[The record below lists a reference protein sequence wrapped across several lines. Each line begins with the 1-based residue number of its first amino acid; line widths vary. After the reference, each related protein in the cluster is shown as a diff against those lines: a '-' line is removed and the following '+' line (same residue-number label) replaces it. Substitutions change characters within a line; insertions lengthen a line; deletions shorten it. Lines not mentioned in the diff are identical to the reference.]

1 MRRVLFALGIA
12 STLLAPLSAQA
23 QPGTYGQ
30 GHAIVLKA
38 AHLFDAKTGRLASPG
53 QVWVNDGRIQ
63 PGVPPT
69 DAEVV
74 DLGDRTLLPGL
85 IDCHVHLTDRA
96 GLDEL
101 AQLKRS
107 KADRVLDGVVNAR
120 KVLEAGFT
128 TVRDCGSDTD
138 FGDVALR
145 NAVARGD
152 LEGPRVLVSGPA
164 LSITGGHGDANG
176 FPTDIH
182 FDAMNLTDSP
192 QAAVRKVREWRK
204 RGVDQ
209 IKIMATGGVL
219 SNNDDPGAPSFSPEE
234 FKAIVDE
241 AARRGT
247 YVCAHAHGDA
257 GIRAAVEAGVRS
269 IEHGSLMSPETA
281 RLMKQK
287 GTFEVPTL
295 YALESILEPGNP
307 LHVPAGSIEK
317 ARVLMP
323 LRRAGFKAA
332 LDAGVTIAYG
342 TDIGVFDHA
351 RAAADFPLLVSY
363 GMTPAQALQTATV
376 NAAALL
382 RLDKEIGTLEPGK
395 AADIVAV
402 DGDPLANINTMLAVP
417 FVMKGGKV
425 WKKP

>member
-1 MRRVLFALGIA
+1 ALAAA
-12 STLLAPLSAQA
+12 SLSAQD
-23 QPGTYGQ
+23 
-30 GHAIVLKA
+30 HAIVLKA
-38 AHLFDAKTGRLASPG
+38 AHLFDAKAGRIVSPG
-53 QVWVNDGRIQ
+53 QVWVKAGRIQ
-63 PGVPPT
+63 DGAPPA

-74 DLGDRTLLPGL
+74 ELGDRTLLPGL

-101 AQLKRS
+101 ADLKRS
-107 KADRVLDGVVNAR
+107 KEDRLLDGVVNAR

-128 TVRDCGSDTD
+128 TVRDCGSHAG

-145 NAVARGD
+145 NAIQRGD
-152 LEGPRVLVSGPA
+152 LEGPRLLVSGPPF
-164 LSITGGHGDANG
+164 SITGGHGDANG
-176 FPTDIH
+176 YPEDLH
-182 FDAMNLTDSP
+182 FDEANIVNSP
-192 QAAVRKVREWRK
+192 AEAVAKVREWRK

-234 FKAIVDE
+234 FKAFVDE
-241 AARRGT
+241 ATRRGT

-269 IEHGSLMSPETA
+269 IEHGSLLSPETA

-287 GTFEVPTL
+287 GCFEVPTL

-307 LHVPAGSIEK
+307 LHVPPGSLEK
-317 ARVLMP
+317 AKAILP

-363 GMTPAQALQTATV
+363 GMTPVQALQTATL
-376 NAAALL
+376 NASQLL

-402 DGDPLANINTMLAVP
+402 DGDPTKDITTMLKVP

>member
-1 MRRVLFALGIA
+1 MPRRALLALTLAASLFA
-12 STLLAPLSAQA
+12 QD
-23 QPGTYGQ
+23 
-30 GHAIVLKA
+30 HAVVIKA
-38 AHLFDAKTGRLASPG
+38 AHLFDAKAGRLVSPG
-53 QVWVNDGRIQ
+53 QVWVKDGRLQ
-63 PGVPPT
+63 PGAPPAG
-69 DAEVV
+69 AEVV

-85 IDCHVHLTDRA
+85 IDCHVHLADRA

-107 KADRVLDGVVNAR
+107 RADKLLEGVVNAR
-120 KVLEAGFT
+120 AVLEAGFT

-145 NAVARGD
+145 NAIQRGD
-152 LEGPRVLVSGPA
+152 LEGPRMLVSGPP
-164 LSITGGHGDANG
+164 LSITGGHGDTNG
-176 FPTDIH
+176 FPDEVR
-182 FDAMNLTDSP
+182 FDASNLVNSP
-192 QAAVRKVREWRK
+192 EEGVAKVREWRK

-234 FKAIVDE
+234 FKAIVAE
-241 AARRGT
+241 ATRRGT

-269 IEHGSLMSPETA
+269 IEHGSLMSLETA
-281 RLMKQK
+281 KLMKAK
-287 GTFEVPTL
+287 GCFEVPTL

-307 LHVPAGSIEK
+307 LHVPQGSLEK
-317 ARVLMP
+317 AKAILP
-323 LRRAGFKAA
+323 QRRAGFKAA

-351 RAAADFPLLVSY
+351 RAAADFPLLVAY
-363 GMTPAQALQTATV
+363 GMTPAQALQSATV

-382 RLDKEIGTLEPGK
+382 RLDKEIGALEPGM
-395 AADIVAV
+395 AADLVAV
-402 DGDPLANINTMLAVP
+402 DRDPTKDITTMLKVP

>member
-1 MRRVLFALGIA
+1 MRRA
-12 STLLAPLSAQA
+12 LLALAVTASLF
-23 QPGTYGQ
+23 GQ
-30 GHAIVLKA
+30 DHAVVLKA
-38 AHLFDAKTGRLASPG
+38 ARLFDAKAGRIVSPG
-53 QVWVNDGRIQ
+53 QVWVKDGRIQ
-63 PGVPPT
+63 PGAPPAG
-69 DAEVV
+69 AEVI

-85 IDCHVHLTDRA
+85 IDCHTHLTDQA

-145 NAVARGD
+145 NAIQRGA
-152 LEGPRVLVSGPA
+152 LEGPRMLVSGPPF
-164 LSITGGHGDANG
+164 SITGGHGDTNG
-176 FPTDIH
+176 FPDDVR
-182 FDAMNLTDSP
+182 FDESNIVDSP
-192 QAAVRKVREWRK
+192 EEAVAKVREWRK

-234 FKAIVDE
+234 FKAFVAE

-307 LHVPAGSIEK
+307 LHIPQGSLDK
-317 ARVLMP
+317 AKALLP

-351 RAAADFPLLVSY
+351 KVAWDFPLLVDY
-363 GMTPAQALQTATV
+363 GMTPVQALQSATV
-376 NAAALL
+376 NAAQLL
-382 RLDKEIGTLEPGK
+382 RLDQEIGTLEPGK

-402 DGDPLANINTMLAVP
+402 DGDPTKDIKTMLAAR
-417 FVMKGGKV
+417 FVMKG
-425 WKKP
+425 

>member
-1 MRRVLFALGIA
+1 MRRA
-12 STLLAPLSAQA
+12 LLALAVSVSLF
-23 QPGTYGQ
+23 GQ
-30 GHAIVLKA
+30 DHAVVLKA
-38 AHLFDAKTGRLASPG
+38 ARLFDAKAGRIVSPG
-53 QVWVNDGRIQ
+53 QLWVKDGRIQ
-63 PGVPPT
+63 SGAPPAG
-69 DAEVV
+69 AEVV

-85 IDCHVHLTDRA
+85 IDCHVHLTDKA
-96 GLDEL
+96 GLDEIT
-101 AQLKRS
+101 QLKES
-107 KADRVLDGVVNAR
+107 KSDRLLDGVVNAR

-128 TVRDCGSDTD
+128 TVRDCGSDTG
-138 FGDVALR
+138 FGDVALK
-145 NAVARGD
+145 NAIARGD
-152 LEGPRVLVSGPA
+152 LEGPRLLVSGPA
-164 LSITGGHGDANG
+164 FSITGGHGDTNG
-176 FPTDIH
+176 FPDDVR
-182 FDAMNLTDSP
+182 FDESNLVNSP
-192 QAAVRKVREWRK
+192 EEAVAKVREWRK

-219 SNNDDPGAPSFSPEE
+219 SNNDDPGAPSFSPAE
-234 FKAIVDE
+234 FKAFVDE

-307 LHVPAGSIEK
+307 LHVPEGSLAK
-317 ARVLMP
+317 AKAILP

-351 RAAADFPLLVSY
+351 KAAWDFPLLVDY
-363 GMTPAQALQTATV
+363 GMTPVQALQSATV
-376 NAAALL
+376 NAAQLL
-382 RLDKEIGTLEPGK
+382 RLDKEVGALEPGL

-402 DGDPLANINTMLAVP
+402 DGDPTQDIKTMLAVP

>member
-1 MRRVLFALGIA
+1 MRRASIALGLVLGIA
-12 STLLAPLSAQA
+12 SALSAQD
-23 QPGTYGQ
+23 
-30 GHAIVLKA
+30 HAIVLKA
-38 AHLFDAKTGRLASPG
+38 ARIFDSKTGRLASPG
-53 QVWVNDGRIQ
+53 QVWVKDGRIQ
-63 PGVPPT
+63 PGAPPA

-85 IDCHVHLTDRA
+85 IDCHVHLTGKA
-96 GLDEL
+96 GLDEIS
-101 AQLKRS
+101 QLKES
-107 KADRVLDGVVNAR
+107 KADKLLDGVVNAR

-128 TVRDCGSDTD
+128 TVRDCGSDTE
-138 FGDVALR
+138 FGDVSLR
-145 NAVARGD
+145 NAIARGE
-152 LEGPRVLVSGPA
+152 LEGPRMLVSGPPF
-164 LSITGGHGDANG
+164 SITGGHGDTNG
-176 FPTDIH
+176 FPGDIR
-182 FDAMNLTDSP
+182 FDESNIVDSP
-192 QAAVRKVREWRK
+192 EQAVAKVREWRK

-234 FKAIVDE
+234 FKAFVDE

-295 YALESILEPGNP
+295 YALESIVEPGNP
-307 LHVPAGSIEK
+307 LHVPAGSVAK
-317 ARVLMP
+317 ARALMP
-323 LRRAGFKAA
+323 QRRAGFKAA

-363 GMTPAQALQTATV
+363 GMTPAQALQTATL
-376 NAAALL
+376 NASQLL

-402 DGDPLANINTMLAVP
+402 DGDPLVNINTMLAVP

>member
-1 MRRVLFALGIA
+1 MLRRALLVLGFATSLA
-12 STLLAPLSAQA
+12 APLA
-23 QPGTYGQ
+23 GQ
-30 GHAIVLKA
+30 DHAIVLKA
-38 AHLFDAKTGRLASPG
+38 AHLFDAKAGRLVSPG
-53 QVWVNDGRIQ
+53 QVWVRGGRIQ
-63 PGVPPT
+63 AGTPPA

-85 IDCHVHLTDRA
+85 IDCHVHLTGKA
-96 GLDEL
+96 GEDEIS
-101 AQLKRS
+101 QLKES
-107 KADRVLDGVVNAR
+107 KADLLLDGVVNAR
-120 KVLEAGFT
+120 TVLEAGFT
-128 TVRDCGSDTD
+128 TVRDCGSGTD
-138 FGDVALR
+138 FGDVSLR
-145 NAVARGD
+145 NAIARGEI
-152 LEGPRVLVSGPA
+152 EGPRMLVSGAPF
-164 LSITGGHGDANG
+164 SITGGHADTNG
-176 FPTDIH
+176 FPGDIH
-182 FDAMNLTDSP
+182 FDASNIVNSP
-192 QAAVRKVREWRK
+192 EEAVAKVREWRK

-234 FKAIVDE
+234 FKAFVDE

-269 IEHGSLMSPETA
+269 IEHGSLMSLETA

-287 GTFEVPTL
+287 GAFEVPTL

-307 LHVPAGSIEK
+307 LHVPQGSIEK
-317 ARVLMP
+317 AKAILP

-342 TDIGVFDHA
+342 TDIGVFAHA
-351 RAAADFPLLVSY
+351 KAAWDFPLLVDY
-363 GMTPAQALQTATV
+363 GMTPAAALQAATV

-402 DGDPLANINTMLAVP
+402 DGDPTKDIKTMLSVP